1 MKDEK
6 PTDQLPD
13 EEIARRME
21 RGLRRALSTPPQP
34 HGKNPKSPP
43 LYKSTERLKIDVTV
57 YAAPP
62 GFEFRPT
69 GKFLF
74 AGKRGRS
81 RRTKLATS

>member
-1 MKDEK
+1 MDENEDK
-6 PTDQLPD
+6 SDQLGDD
-13 EEIARRME
+13 EIRRRME

-34 HGKNPKSPP
+34 HGKNPQSPP
-43 LYKSTERLKIDVTV
+43 DPKPPSRVEVNV

-74 AGKRGRS
+74 RGKPGRS
-81 RRTKLATS
+81 RRTKPATS